1 MKKSTWNI
9 VGIVCA
15 FVALFGC
22 AHEPTNTTPMKTA
35 AEILGNPEYQAI
47 SYGGYRAKSREV
59 QPTIQ
64 QLKNDMKI
72 MHAMGIRVLRTY
84 NLQLDHAP
92 NVLRAIRELKQ
103 EDPTFEMYVMLGP
116 GLIVR
121 MRGRTTQITILRTRP
136 TMKVRSARR
145 CTMPTSTLILLRSLL
160 WAMRPWCTGR
170 GATLL
175 SPGSSLK
182 YVNYLQELKTMG
194 KLSPDLWIT
203 SSDNFASWGGGSPDY
218 HNEDLEALVN
228 GGGLCFYAHLS
239 FPRYPLQQCVLG
251 GSREHGGRG
260 W

>member
-84 NLQLDHAP
+84 NL
-92 NVLRAIRELKQ
+92 NW
-103 EDPTFEMYVMLGP
+103 
-116 GLIVR
+116 
-121 MRGRTTQITILRTRP
+121 
-136 TMKVRSARR
+136 
-145 CTMPTSTLILLRSLL
+145 TMPQMFF
-160 WAMRPWCTGR
+160 APF
-170 GATLL
+170 
-175 SPGSSLK
+175 GS
-182 YVNYLQELKTMG
+182 
-194 KLSPDLWIT
+194 
-203 SSDNFASWGGGSPDY
+203 
-218 HNEDLEALVN
+218 
-228 GGGLCFYAHLS
+228 
-239 FPRYPLQQCVLG
+239 
-251 GSREHGGRG
+251 
-260 W
+260 